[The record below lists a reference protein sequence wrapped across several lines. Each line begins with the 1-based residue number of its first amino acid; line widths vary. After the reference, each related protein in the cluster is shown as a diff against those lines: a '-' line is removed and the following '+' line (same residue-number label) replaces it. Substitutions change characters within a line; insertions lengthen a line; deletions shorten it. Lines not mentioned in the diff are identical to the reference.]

1 MKKILFFVFILV
13 LFFSVFI
20 SFNDSKYKN
29 KIYPNVTID
38 GIDYSGK
45 SKEDVADYFRE
56 KNSKLSN
63 LKLTLNYDNKDIATY
78 SADLIRLKYEGMS
91 IAEHAY
97 LVGRSTDWNLR
108 YLQKIRSFLSFG
120 AFAFDS
126 KITFS
131 EQLLREYIDYID
143 EKYSFPAE
151 NALFKFENGKVTAFK
166 FEKYGKQILAKD
178 TLTTISDKVKT
189 YTDKSDNNII
199 IKIIDRTITPSITM
213 AQSNDFGIVEKVGEG
228 KSDYSGSIAG
238 RVHNVILATNKF
250 NGVLILKGEVFSFN
264 KTIGDISASTGYEQ
278 AYIIKN
284 GRTVLGDGGG
294 VCQVSTTLF
303 RAALN
308 TGLPIVERWA
318 HAYRVHYYENDAKP
332 GFDSTVF
339 NPSNDL
345 KFKNDLDSAILIQT
359 EVNQENNLLTYTF
372 YGKKDDRKIEV
383 SDATIWDVMPA
394 PEAKFE
400 DDPTLLR
407 GTTKQVDWAAPGTK
421 SKFHYRV
428 IKSGSITIDKDFY
441 SIYKPWA
448 AIYMVGT
455 RD

>member
-1 MKKILFFVFILV
+1 MKKILFFVFIFIL
-13 LFFSVFI
+13 LFSVFI
-20 SFNDSKYKN
+20 SVNDSKYKD
-29 KIYPNVTID
+29 KIYPNVIVD
-38 GIDYSGK
+38 GVDYSGK
-45 SKEDVADYFRE
+45 NKEDITSYFRE
-56 KNSKLSN
+56 KNKKIAH
-63 LKLTLNYDNKDIATY
+63 LKLTLNYKDQDIATY
-78 SADLIRLKYEGMS
+78 SADLIKLKYEGVS

-108 YLQKIRSFLSFG
+108 YLQKIRSFLSLGTFT
-120 AFAFDS
+120 FDS
-126 KITFS
+126 KIAFS
-131 EQLLREYIDYID
+131 EQSLREYIDYID

-178 TLTTISDKVKT
+178 TLTTVSNKVRM
-189 YTDKSDNNII
+189 YTDRSDNNLII
-199 IKIIDRTITPSITM
+199 EIIDRTITPAITM

-238 RVHNVILATNKF
+238 RVHNVILATNRF
-250 NGVLILKGEVFSFN
+250 NGVLIPKGQTFSFN
-264 KTIGDISASTGYEQ
+264 KTIGDISSSTGYEQ

-294 VCQVSTTLF
+294 VCQVSTTMF

-308 TGLPIVERWA
+308 TGLPIIERWA

-345 KFKNDLDSAILIQT
+345 KFVNDLDSAILIAT
-359 EVNQENNLLTYTF
+359 EIDQENNLLTYTF
-372 YGKKDDRKIEV
+372 YGKKDNRKVEV

-394 PEAKFE
+394 PSAKYE
-400 DDPTLLR
+400 DDPTLPR
-407 GTTKQVDWAAPGTK
+407 GTSKQVDWAAPGTK
-421 SKFHYRV
+421 SRFHYRV
-428 IKSGSITIDKDFY
+428 TKNGSVTIDKDFY
-441 SIYKPWA
+441 SVYKPWA
-448 AIYMVGT
+448 AIYMIGT